1 MSGRSLSKVAIE
13 VMDKTPKTHPEK
25 ISTNELRDILSSNT
39 AFSGFSE
46 KDYNSLAK
54 DAKRVFAP
62 SGALLLKQGEF
73 TETVRVLE
81 HGRFIVR
88 IPVRL
93 GETLTYE
100 LGRGEVLAL
109 ATSLAGEPIQGDLY
123 ALRDSTVINLPC
135 KAFLACLAA
144 NPELI
149 KDYSRWALDQSRK
162 LIGQKSLPRRP
173 QAFALLPTSNAPQIR
188 ESTVALMQAFSET
201 AGQGHLIDSQRVQE
215 ALGCDLSKKN
225 EFERVRPRL
234 TAWLE
239 DQEAEGCFLLF
250 VCDPTET
257 TWTRWCL
264 HQTDR
269 IIVAAMAEDTTVME
283 RVDQICAGRKVAETE
298 LKVDLILIHDK
309 NTELPCGSNAW
320 MKLKCRRRHHQ
331 VRQGNTTDF
340 QRAARRISDRAVGLV
355 LGGGG
360 ARGLAHIGVLQAL
373 QEAGVP
379 VDVIGGTSMGAVMA
393 AAYARGWSPQKI
405 LEFASETFTD
415 TKAVRDLDFPMISI
429 LAGRKLNRRLQSF
442 FEEIDIADLWL
453 PYFCISAS
461 LSDGEMMVHEQGL
474 LWEKVRASC
483 SLPGVFPPVRADGQ
497 VLVDGGVMN
506 NVPMDV
512 MESRCTG
519 GTVIAVNVGG
529 GGAKGLASSKH
540 WDDTGW
546 SQLRRRLSPTS
557 SNENVA
563 NIFDVLLW
571 TTTLSS
577 KRYLQQ
583 LVESERVALYL
594 TPPVQGFGL
603 LGFDAYEELYRIGYE
618 YACKQLAE
626 WDGLSRI
633 VPAKR
638 NSS

>member
-1 MSGRSLSKVAIE
+1 
-13 VMDKTPKTHPEK
+13 MDKTLKIHPEK
-25 ISTNELRDILSSNT
+25 ISANELRDVLSSCT

-54 DAKRVFAP
+54 DANRVFAP
-62 SGALLLKQGEF
+62 AGALLLKQGEF
-73 TETVRVLE
+73 TEIVTVLE
-81 HGRFIVR
+81 HGRFVAC
-88 IPVRL
+88 IPARS
-93 GETLTYE
+93 GETLTLE

-109 ATSLAGEPIQGDLY
+109 ATSLAGEPIYTDLY

-135 KAFLACLAA
+135 KAFFACLAA
-144 NPELI
+144 SPELI
-149 KDYSRWALDQSRK
+149 KDYTRWAIDQSRK
-162 LIGQKSLPRRP
+162 LVGQKSLPSRP

-188 ESTVALMQAFSET
+188 ESAVSLMQAFSET

-215 ALGCDLSKKN
+215 ALGCDPSKEN
-225 EFERVRPRL
+225 EFERVRPQL

-239 DQEAEGCFLLF
+239 EQEAEGRFLLF

-257 TWTRWCL
+257 IWTRWCL
-264 HQTDR
+264 RQTDR
-269 IIVAAMAEDTTVME
+269 IIVAAMAEDTTEIE
-283 RVDQICAGRKVAETE
+283 RIDQMFDGRKVAETD
-298 LKVDLILIHDK
+298 LKVDLILVRDE
-309 NTELPCGSNAW
+309 NTELPCGSKAW
-320 MKLKCRRRHHQ
+320 MNLKCRRRHNQ
-331 VRQGNTTDF
+331 VRQGNENDF
-340 QRAARRISDRAVGLV
+340 QRATRRIGDRAVGLV

-373 QEAGVP
+373 EEAGVP

-393 AAYARGWSPQKI
+393 AAYARGWTPQKI
-405 LEFASETFTD
+405 LEFSSKTFTD
-415 TKAVRDLDFPMISI
+415 TKAIRDLDFPMISI
-429 LAGRKLNRRLQSF
+429 LAGRKLNSRLQSF

-461 LSDGEMMVHEQGL
+461 LSEGEMMVHEQGL

-497 VLVDGGVMN
+497 LLVDGGVMN

-512 MESRCTG
+512 MENRCRG

-529 GGAKGLASSKH
+529 GGAKGLASSTH

-546 SQLRRRLSPTS
+546 SQLRHRLSPTS
-557 SNENVA
+557 SNGHVA

-583 LVESERVALYL
+583 LVESDRVDLYL
-594 TPPVQGFGL
+594 TPPVQEFEL

-638 NSS
+638 NSG

>member
-1 MSGRSLSKVAIE
+1 
-13 VMDKTPKTHPEK
+13 MDKTPQPHPK
-25 ISTNELRDILSSNT
+25 QVVAAELRDILSSCT
-39 AFSGFSE
+39 AFSGFSA
-46 KDYNSLAK
+46 KDYSTLAK
-54 DAKRVFAP
+54 GAKRVFAP
-62 SGALLLKQGEF
+62 AGAQLLKQGEF
-73 TETVRVLE
+73 TEMVTVLE
-81 HGRFIVR
+81 HGRFIAC
-88 IPVRL
+88 IPARS

-109 ATSLAGEPIQGDLY
+109 ATALSGEPVRGDLY

-135 KAFLACLAA
+135 NTYLECLGA
-144 NPELI
+144 NTELI
-149 KDYSRWALDQSRK
+149 KDYSRWAIEQALI
-162 LIGQKSLPRRP
+162 LIGRSSPKSRP
-173 QAFALLPTSNAPQIR
+173 QAFALLPISNAPQLR
-188 ESTVALMQAFSET
+188 ESAVALMQALSET

-215 ALGCDLSKKN
+215 VLGCDPSNEK
-225 EFERVRPRL
+225 EFERVRHRL

-239 DQEAEGCFLLF
+239 KQEAEGCFLMF

-269 IIVAAMAEDTTVME
+269 IIVAAMAEDTTEIE
-283 RVDQICAGRKVAETE
+283 RVDQVFAGRKVAENE
-298 LKVDLILIHDK
+298 LKVDLILIQDK
-309 NTELPCGSNAW
+309 NIEIPCGSNAW

-331 VRQGNTTDF
+331 VRQGNATDF

-373 QEAGVP
+373 EEAGVP

-415 TKAVRDLDFPMISI
+415 AKAVRDLDFPMISI
-429 LAGRKLNRRLQSF
+429 LAGRKLNSRLQSF

-461 LSDGEMMVHEQGL
+461 LSEGEMIVHEQGL

-483 SLPGVFPPVRADGQ
+483 SLPGIFPPVRAEGQ
-497 VLVDGGVMN
+497 LLVDGGVMN

-529 GGAKGLASSKH
+529 GGAKGVASSKH
-540 WDDTGW
+540 WEDTGW

-557 SNENVA
+557 RNEHFA

-583 LVESERVALYL
+583 LVASERVDLYL
-594 TPPVQGFGL
+594 TPPVQEFEL
-603 LGFDAYEELYRIGYE
+603 LGFDACEKLYKIGYE
-618 YACKQLAE
+618 YTCKQLAA
-626 WDGLSRI
+626 WDGLPQVLPDKNKIS
-633 VPAKR
+633 
-638 NSS
+638 

>member
-1 MSGRSLSKVAIE
+1 
-13 VMDKTPKTHPEK
+13 MDKTPKPHPK
-25 ISTNELRDILSSNT
+25 KVVATELRDILSSCK

-46 KDYNSLAK
+46 KNYNALAK
-54 DAKRVFAP
+54 EAKRLFVPA
-62 SGALLLKQGEF
+62 GAQLLKQGEF
-73 TETVRVLE
+73 TEMVTVIE
-81 HGRFIVR
+81 HGRFIVC
-88 IPVRL
+88 IPARS
-93 GETLTYE
+93 GETLTVE
-100 LGRGEVLAL
+100 LGRGEVLTL
-109 ATSLAGEPIQGDLY
+109 ATSLAGEPVYGDLY
-123 ALRDSTVINLPC
+123 ALRDSTAINLPC
-135 KAFLACLAA
+135 KAFLACIAA

-149 KDYSRWALDQSRK
+149 RGYSHWAIDQSRR
-162 LIGQKSLPRRP
+162 LLGQKILPSRP

-188 ESTVALMQAFSET
+188 ETAVALMQAFSET

-215 ALGCDLSKKN
+215 ALECDPSKEN
-225 EFERVRPRL
+225 EFEQVRPQL

-239 DQEAEGCFLLF
+239 EQEAEGCFLLF

-257 TWTRWCL
+257 VWTRWCL

-269 IIVAAMAEDTTVME
+269 IIVAAMAGDTTEIE
-283 RVDQICAGRKVAETE
+283 RVDQMFAGRKVAETE
-298 LKVDLILIHDK
+298 LKVDLILIQDK
-309 NTELPCGSNAW
+309 NIELPCGSNAW

-331 VRQGNTTDF
+331 VRLGNANDF
-340 QRAARRISDRAVGLV
+340 QRAARRIGDRAVGLV

-373 QEAGVP
+373 EEAGVP
-379 VDVIGGTSMGAVMA
+379 VDVIGGTSMGSAMA
-393 AAYARGWSPQKI
+393 AAYARGWTPQKI

-415 TKAVRDLDFPMISI
+415 AKAVRDLDFPMISI
-429 LAGRKLNRRLQSF
+429 LAGRKLNSRLQSF

-461 LSDGEMMVHEQGL
+461 LSEGEMMVHEQGL

-497 VLVDGGVMN
+497 LLVDGGVMN

-512 MESRCTG
+512 MENRCTG

-529 GGAKGLASSKH
+529 GGAKGLASSRH

-546 SQLRRRLSPTS
+546 SQLRHRLSPIS
-557 SNENVA
+557 RNEHEA

-583 LVESERVALYL
+583 LVESERVDLYL
-594 TPPVQGFGL
+594 TPPVQGFEL
-603 LGFDAYEELYRIGYE
+603 LGFDAYEELYRIGYD

-638 NSS
+638 NSG